1 MYEIIEGFIE
11 AARLIVTFDP
21 DVMAIAARSIIV
33 SFTATIIAT
42 LIAVPFGAVINFGTF
57 PGRKSLINLI
67 QTLYSLPTVIVGLL
81 IFLLISR
88 VGPFGF
94 MRLLFT
100 PTAMIIAQTVLILP
114 IMTGLTI
121 SALSGVDPVIRDT
134 LYSLGATRLQ
144 FLVNI
149 MKEARF
155 AILTAVAVGFGR
167 AISEVGAAILVG
179 GNIMASSFASS
190 TRTLTTAIS
199 LETSMGNIH
208 TSIALG
214 IILLAIALGVNLAIT
229 RMQHR

>member
-94 MRLLFT
+94 LRLLFT

-121 SALSGVDPVIRDT
+121 AALSGVDPVIRDT

-155 AILTAVAVGFGR
+155 AILMAVAVGFGR

-199 LETSMGNIH
+199 LETSMGNIP

-229 RMQHR
+229 RIQHR

>member
-11 AARLIVTFDP
+11 ATKLIATLDP

-33 SFTATIIAT
+33 SFTATIAAT
-42 LIAVPFGAVINFGTF
+42 LISVPLGAAISFGSF
-57 PGRKSLINLI
+57 PGKKSLINLI

-121 SALSGVDPVIRDT
+121 AALSGVDPVIRDT

-155 AILTAVAVGFGR
+155 AILMAVAVGFGR

-199 LETSMGNIH
+199 LETSMGNIP

-229 RMQHR
+229 RIQHR

>member
-1 MYEIIEGFIE
+1 
-11 AARLIVTFDP
+11 
-21 DVMAIAARSIIV
+21 
-33 SFTATIIAT
+33 
-42 LIAVPFGAVINFGTF
+42 
-57 PGRKSLINLI
+57 
-67 QTLYSLPTVIVGLL
+67 
-81 IFLLISR
+81 
-88 VGPFGF
+88 
-94 MRLLFT
+94 MRLFFT

-121 SALSGVDPVIRDT
+121 AALSGVDPVIRDT

-155 AILTAVAVGFGR
+155 AILMAVAVGFGR

-199 LETSMGNIH
+199 LETSMGNIP

-229 RMQHR
+229 RIQHR

>member
-1 MYEIIEGFIE
+1 MYEIVEGFLE
-11 AARLIVTFDP
+11 AIRLIVTLDP
-21 DVMAIAARSIIV
+21 DVMAIAARSIVI
-33 SFTATIIAT
+33 SLTATIIAS
-42 LIAVPFGAVINFGTF
+42 LIAVPLGAAINFGTF

-134 LYSLGATRLQ
+134 LRSLGATRLQ

-149 MKEARF
+149 LKEARF
-155 AILTAVAVGFGR
+155 AILATVAVGFGR

-179 GNIMASSFASS
+179 GNIAASSFASS
-190 TRTLTTAIS
+190 TRVLTTAIS
-199 LETSMGNIH
+199 LETSMGNISQ
-208 TSIALG
+208 SIALG
-214 IILLAIALGVNLAIT
+214 LVLLAIALGVNLAIT
-229 RMQHR
+229 TVQHR